1 MRKESCSSRRD
12 KRPGRRLS
20 YMRLAAIMLGLIACG
35 TARAQFVVQ
44 TNGGSTVSQG
54 TTLSIDSSPAMPLL
68 TFSVSGGALTC
79 DSLNWSMDIS
89 WTFVTGNQG
98 SLLERSGTFYCNQ
111 TQTVDWNSEYGGGSA
126 TVSWS
131 DDCGHAG
138 NISFTILGTN
148 PSPAAVDSFI
158 PSTPWFWRNLLAW
171 ESRAWST
178 SPTGIYHQ
186 FASGGTP
193 LDCDCPNGIGL
204 TQLDPAN
211 GGTYPSGIND
221 FWAWN
226 YNEVDGFNLL
236 ANIRTAAYN
245 NWTSEWNDMSANTG
259 GNLVP
264 ANWPS
269 DCTTHANGAVCG
281 GFTAGTTLFC
291 SFSSANANGSPNGFG
306 DGSWIH
312 RYNGSFFVDWVD
324 GTPNS
329 PGYWEYDAQGPTNG
343 YVFNVCKSP
352 AI

>member
-1 MRKESCSSRRD
+1 
-12 KRPGRRLS
+12 
-20 YMRLAAIMLGLIACG
+20 MLGLIACG

-54 TTLSIDSSPAMPLL
+54 TTLSIDSSPAMPQL
-68 TFSVSGGALTC
+68 TFSVSGGALTG
-79 DSLNWSMDIS
+79 DSVNWSMNIS
-89 WTFVTGNQG
+89 WTSASGDQG

-111 TQTVDWNSEYGGGSA
+111 TQTVAWNSDYGGGSA
-126 TVSWS
+126 TISWT

-171 ESRAWST
+171 ESGAWRY

-186 FASGGTP
+186 FASSGTP

-204 TQLDPAN
+204 TQLDPFN

-236 ANIRTAAYN
+236 VSYN
-245 NWTSEWNDMSANTG
+245 GPATDAWNNEYNQMIQTSGGSPVYPPAITIPPNCTFMYPVTSG
-259 GNLVP
+259 GNSYVD
-264 ANWPS
+264 ANWIKMYNSGPRLS
-269 DCTTHANGAVCG
+269 NGVYNGAFIFWDPPTG
-281 GFTAGTTLFC
+281 TTAGFWD
-291 SFSSANANGSPNGFG
+291 PE
-306 DGSWIH
+306 D
-312 RYNGSFFVDWVD
+312 
-324 GTPNS
+324 NS
-329 PGYWEYDAQGPTNG
+329 QN
-343 YVFNVCKSP
+343 YVHNVCQTN
-352 AI
+352 AL